1 MNFTGTIT
9 GNLVKSEFKFSN
21 AGKPLWRG
29 RVAVN
34 HRRKNQ
40 QGTYEDSGTSWVSVT
55 AFGHLAEN
63 AANKLQDKT
72 LISVSGRM
80 ETRAWKKD
88 DGTEGASLEMIADT
102 LSEAVLPW
110 PDKNNSAPSTPAAS
124 APSDPWSG
132 QPSNTGGGTWATPET
147 APAW

>member
-1 MNFTGTIT
+1 MNFTASIT
-9 GNLVKSEFKFSN
+9 GNLVKSEFTFSKAN
-21 AGKPLWRG
+21 KPLWRG

-63 AANKLQDKT
+63 AANKLQDRT
-72 LISVSGRM
+72 LVSVSGRM
-80 ETRAWKKD
+80 ETREWEKD
-88 DGTEGASLEMIADT
+88 GNKGASLEMIADT

-110 PDKNNSAPSTPAAS
+110 PDKNNTAPSAAAQS
-124 APSDPWSG
+124 APSDPWTG
-132 QPSNTGGGTWATPET
+132 QPSNTGGGSWGTPET